1 MRRIFAALTLVFGLA
16 LPAFSQDYLPDRR
29 LVVSKDVD
37 FYGSDLQALFDTD
50 LRSCQNACL
59 SDSNCRAYTFNERSK
74 ACFPKSGVTEKQPY
88 EGASSAEVLLLDPAI
103 AQIASARAAE
113 LDAFLPN
120 RDLTNALRQAQ
131 QIGPLH
137 PGGQYT
143 LDTLLNAAQDRRNV
157 NDFLNAMRWT
167 GAAVA
172 ASDRSDLWVEYARLS
187 LAIETNK
194 SSEKRKYASRAMEAA
209 VNGYLRALSD
219 PQRVNALSVMAD
231 ALERQKR
238 GRNMIPALRLAER
251 IQPREELTA
260 RLDKAIAK
268 YGFRITEH
276 EVESDKADPR
286 VCAEF
291 SEQLVKTGVDYA
303 PYTQL
308 PDQRMSVEVEGNRI
322 CIGGAEHGQRYVITF
337 REGLPAQ
344 NGEKLTKDTELRFYV
359 RDRSPSVNF
368 AGRAYVLPKA
378 ADAAIPVQSVNL
390 TEVDLKLRRVS
401 DRNIVRSI
409 QEQYFGKRM
418 SYYAEREFNGD
429 VGEEVWRGKG
439 ELKSTLNRDMTTRLP
454 MGDLI
459 KDLAPGV
466 YALSASIPGED
477 EYDDAGATQWFIL
490 TDLGLTTMSGAD
502 GLHVFVRSL
511 ASAEA
516 RDGVKATL
524 LSRSNR
530 VLGTAMTDAQG
541 YARFEGGLM
550 RGSNGAE
557 PALIMVE
564 QGASDMAFLS
574 LTDPAF
580 DLSDRGVEG
589 RAPAGPIDVFLTTDR
604 GAYRAGEVINATV
617 LARDGVAEAIDDL
630 PLTAI
635 LTRPDGVEYARHFSD
650 KGAAGGHVFSM
661 PVGSTVPRGA
671 WRLDIKA
678 DVDAPALASMTVLVE
693 DFLPER
699 IDFELALPE
708 GPIYPGQD
716 TSLTVQANY
725 LFGAPGGDLPVEGD
739 SILRAKRSLDAW
751 PGYLFGRHDSS
762 ATPRR
767 GYFQGERTGT
777 DGQATIAVTLP
788 VAPVS
793 DRPLELDVIT
803 RVSEGSGRPVER
815 RLTRDISP
823 AGAVIGI
830 KPLFEDV
837 VEEGG
842 DARFQLIALGA
853 DLKPAKMQVKWTLN
867 RVYRRYQWYQEYGDW
882 NWEVITTRKKVS
894 DGTAMLGD
902 DPIEVSGAVDW
913 GSYELVVER
922 QDGEYVSSSTDFYA
936 GWYVPADT
944 ASTPDMLELSL
955 DKPGY
960 ISGDTAKLRLVPR
973 YAGTALV
980 TVMSNR
986 LITMKAVEVTKGE
999 NLIPLD
1005 VTDEWGAGA
1014 YVTASVIRPMD
1025 VAAGQNPA
1033 RSMGLSYAKIDPGAK
1048 QLKVTME
1055 APEKS
1060 APRGLLQAAVKVDGI
1075 GEGQT
1080 AYVTVAAVDVG
1091 ILNLTGFESPD
1102 PSAHYFGQRRLGMDI
1117 RDVYGRLIDG
1127 MNGAMGAVRSGGD
1140 SAADAGTQ
1148 SPPPT
1153 EELVAFFSGPVM
1165 VGPDG
1170 RAEVAFDIPEF
1181 NGTVRLMA
1189 VAWSKG
1195 AVGQAEA
1202 DVLVRDPVVVTASLP
1217 RYLAPGD
1224 TSRLLLEIVH
1234 ADGPSGRMGLDV
1246 SAIGVML
1253 AGNVPSGVTL
1263 GDKEKANF
1271 RIPLVAGDVGDHT
1284 IRIALTTPDG
1294 KQLTKTLIMPVR
1306 LNDPEVAITRRFELA
1321 AGDTFTL
1328 DQNVFAGMRQGT
1340 GSAVVSAGP
1349 LAKLDAPGLLSAL
1362 DRYPYG
1368 CTEQVTSVAM
1378 PLLYFG
1384 PVAKALGLGAHD
1396 KVQERIDQAIERVLA
1411 RQSSNGSFGLWYPE
1425 SGDLWLDAYVSDF
1438 LSRARAEGYD
1448 VPQLAF
1454 RLAMD
1459 NLRNKVNYAPDF
1471 DEGGGELAYAL
1482 LVLAREG
1489 AAAMAD
1495 LRYYADEKAEAFS
1508 TPLGVAQVAAALA
1521 MYGDQTRADRMF
1533 ARAGR
1538 MIAAQSPKEDQVWR
1552 ADYGTHLRDA
1562 AGVLTLAVEAGSNAV
1577 DREALASRV
1586 GAAQGRRSTQE
1597 SVWTLLAARALVQDP
1612 SIAGLTL
1619 NGAPVTGPLV
1629 KLLEEDTM
1637 GAGMAIRNES
1647 GHQTDVTLTTFGVP
1661 EVAPPA
1667 DGYGYRIDRFYYTM
1681 NGEQVDVLAPKVG
1694 ERYVAVLR
1702 VTPFEKGEARLIVDD
1717 PLPAGFEIDNPN
1729 LLRSGDIRALDWL
1742 KPVEANH
1749 AEFRSDRF
1757 IAALDWR
1764 QDKPFQL
1771 AYIVRAVSPG
1781 EYHHPAA
1788 QVEDMYRPQ
1797 YRAQTGTGRLSVAE

>member
-1 MRRIFAALTLVFGLA
+1 MRRFLAAFALVFGFS
-16 LPAFSQDYLPDRR
+16 LPAIAQDYVPDRR
-29 LVVSKDVD
+29 LVVTKDVD
-37 FYGSDLQALFDTD
+37 FYGADLQALFDTD

-59 SDSNCRAYTFNERSK
+59 GDPNCRAYTFNERSN
-74 ACFPKSGVTEKQPY
+74 ACFPKSGVSEKKPY
-88 EGASSAEVLLLDPAI
+88 DGASSAEVLPLDPAI
-103 AQIASARAAE
+103 ARVADARAGE
-113 LDAFLPN
+113 LDAILPN
-120 RDLTNALRQAQ
+120 RDLTNALGQARA
-131 QIGPLH
+131 IGPMH

-143 LDTLLNAAQDRRNV
+143 LDTLLTAAEERRKV
-157 NDFLNAMRWT
+157 SDFLNAMRWT

-172 ASDRSDLWVEYARLS
+172 LSDRSDLWVEYARLS
-187 LAIETNK
+187 LAIKTSK
-194 SSEKRKYASRAMEAA
+194 SSDTRKYAGRAMSAA
-209 VNGYLRALSD
+209 VNGYLRALND

-231 ALERQKR
+231 ALERQER
-238 GRNMIPALRLAER
+238 GRDMIPALRLAER
-251 IQPREELTA
+251 IQPREDLTA

-268 YGFRITEH
+268 YGFRITDH

-291 SEQLVKTGVDYA
+291 SERLTKTGIDYA
-303 PYTQL
+303 TYVQL
-308 PDQRMSVEVEGNRI
+308 PDQRMSVEVEGQRI
-322 CIGGAEHGQRYVITF
+322 CIGGAEHGQRYTITF

-344 NGEKLTKDTELRFYV
+344 SGEKLIKDIELRFYV

-401 DRNIVRSI
+401 DRNILRSI
-409 QEQYFGKRM
+409 QERLFGKRL
-418 SYYAEREFNGD
+418 SYYAEREFSG
-429 VGEEVWRGKG
+429 EVWEDIWSGKG

-454 MGDLI
+454 VGDLV

-466 YALSASIPGED
+466 YALSASVPGED
-477 EYDDAGATQWFIL
+477 AYDDAGATQWFIL
-490 TDLGLTTMSGAD
+490 SDLGLTTMSGAD

-511 ASAEA
+511 ATAEA
-516 RDGVKATL
+516 RAGVKATL

-530 VLGTAMTDAQG
+530 VLGTATTDAEG
-541 YARFEGGLM
+541 YARFEGGLT

-557 PALIMVE
+557 PALILVE
-564 QGASDMAFLS
+564 QGESDMAFLS
-574 LTDPAF
+574 LSDAAF

-604 GAYRAGEVINATV
+604 GAYRAGDTIHATV
-617 LARDGVAEAIDDL
+617 LARDGVATAIDDL

-650 KGAAGGHVFSM
+650 QDVAGGHVFAM
-661 PVGSTVPRGA
+661 PVGATVPRGT

-678 DVDAPALASMTVLVE
+678 DVDAPALASTTVLVE

-699 IDFELALPE
+699 IDFELALLQDQMR
-708 GPIYPGQD
+708 PGQTAD
-716 TSLTVQANY
+716 MTVTANY
-725 LFGAPGGDLPVEGD
+725 LFGAPGADLPVEGD
-739 SILRAKRSLDAW
+739 TILRAMRNVEAW
-751 PGYLFGRHDSS
+751 PGYVFGRHDVN

-767 GYFQGERTGT
+767 GFFDGGRTG
-777 DGQATIAVTLP
+777 DNGVAIVPVRLP
-788 VAPVS
+788 DAPAA
-793 DRPLELDVIT
+793 DRPLEVEVIA

-815 RLTRDISP
+815 RLKQAVAP
-823 AGAVIGI
+823 AGPVIGI

-837 VEEGG
+837 VAEGS
-842 DARFQLIALGA
+842 DAGFQLIALGA
-853 DLKPAKMQVKWTLN
+853 DLKPAGMQVRWTLN
-867 RVYRRYQWYQEYGDW
+867 RVDRRYQWYQEYGEW
-882 NWEVITTRKKVS
+882 NWEVITTRKMVS
-894 DGTAMLGD
+894 EGEAVLGD
-902 DPIEVSGAVDW
+902 APVEVGGAVEW

-922 QDGEYVSSSTDFYA
+922 VDGGDVASSADFYA

-944 ASTPDMLELSL
+944 TSTPDMLELSL
-955 DKPGY
+955 DRPGY
-960 ISGDTAKLRLVPR
+960 VSGDTAQLRLVPR

-999 NLIPLD
+999 NLIALD

-1033 RSMGLSYAKIDPGAK
+1033 RSMGLSYARIDPGAK
-1048 QLKVTME
+1048 QLKVTMD

-1060 APRGLLQAAVKVDGI
+1060 APRGQLRAAVKVDGI
-1075 GEGQT
+1075 GAGET

-1140 SAADAGTQ
+1140 SASDAGLQ

-1153 EELVAFFSGPVM
+1153 EELVAFFSGPVE

-1170 RAEVAFDIPEF
+1170 RAEVAFDIPVF

-1195 AVGQAEA
+1195 AVGQADA

-1246 SAIGVML
+1246 SADGVTL
-1253 AGNVPSGVTL
+1253 AGTVPSGLTL
-1263 GDKEKANF
+1263 GDLEKASF
-1271 RIPLVAGDVGDHT
+1271 KIPVTAGDVGDHT
-1284 IRIALTTPDG
+1284 IRVALTTPG
-1294 KQLTKTLIMPVR
+1294 GRQLTKTLTMPVR
-1306 LNDPEVAITRRFELA
+1306 LNDPEIAITRRFELA

-1328 DQNVFAGMRQGT
+1328 DHNVFSGMRKGT
-1340 GSAVVSAGP
+1340 GSATVSAGP
-1349 LAKLDAPGLLSAL
+1349 LAKLDAPGLLTAL

-1396 KVQERIDQAIERVLA
+1396 KVQERIDQAIGRVLA
-1411 RQSSNGSFGLWYPE
+1411 RQASNGSFGMWYPD

-1438 LSRARAEGYD
+1438 LSRARAEGYA

-1471 DEGGGELAYAL
+1471 DEGGGAIAYAL

-1538 MIAAQSPKEDQVWR
+1538 MIAAQKPKEHQVWR
-1552 ADYGTHLRDA
+1552 ADYGTHLRDT

-1577 DREALASRV
+1577 DREALASRLSS
-1586 GAAQGRRSTQE
+1586 AQGRLSTQE
-1597 SVWTLLAARALVQDP
+1597 SAWTLMAARALVQDP

-1619 NGAPVTGPLV
+1619 NGAPVEGPLV
-1629 KLLEEDTM
+1629 KLLEEETM
-1637 GAGMAIRNES
+1637 GAGLAIRNES
-1647 GHQTDVTLTTFGVP
+1647 GRQTDVTLTTFGVP
-1661 EVAPPA
+1661 EVASA
-1667 DGYGYRIDRFYYTM
+1667 AGGYGYRIDRLYYTM
-1681 NGEQVDVLAPKVG
+1681 DGVQVDALAPRVG
-1694 ERYVAVLR
+1694 ERFVVVLR
-1702 VTPFEKGEARLIVDD
+1702 VTPFEKGEARLMVDD

-1742 KPVEANH
+1742 KPVEATH
-1749 AEFRSDRF
+1749 AEFRSERF
-1757 IAALDWR
+1757 LAAIDWR
-1764 QDKPFQL
+1764 SDDPFQL

-1797 YRAQTGTGRLSVAE
+1797 YRAQSATGRLSISE